1 MNRSN
6 ANQYVQFRIDEDCF
20 AIHISDIHEI
30 IKPQEISKIPDTK
43 PHIKGVINLRGQIIP
58 VISLRILFGLTDEPF
73 TKSSRI
79 IVTQDNNEKIGLIVD
94 RVDKVTIFDDIQP
107 PPDRIGAI
115 HEANFTGVGVLGDNI
130 VGILNL
136 DQVMLR

>member
-20 AIHISDIHEI
+20 AIHISEIHEI

-43 PHIKGVINLRGQIIP
+43 PHN
-58 VISLRILFGLTDEPF
+58 EPF